1 MPCQKSHKLK
11 DFVMGLLGGG
21 HFVLFLIN
29 CYGVLL
35 GIKLHSLYGDSCSAH
50 ISHNFFNTIPIGLIY
65 FLFTMDLKTGVMIP
79 GHQQVDDFLGD
90 DFLFE

>member
-21 HFVLFLIN
+21 HFVLFLTN

-35 GIKLHSLYGDSCSAH
+35 GIKLHSLYGDSRSAH
-50 ISHNFFNTIPIGLIY
+50 ISRNFFNTIPIGYIY
-65 FLFTMDLKTGVMIP
+65 FFFTMDLKTGVMIP

>member
-11 DFVMGLLGGG
+11 DFVMGLIGGG

-35 GIKLHSLYGDSCSAH
+35 GIKLHSLYGDSRSAH
-50 ISHNFFNTIPIGLIY
+50 RSRNFFNTIPIGPIY
-65 FLFTMDLKTGVMIP
+65 FLFTMDLEFLKSESSPKVTLRHPVIP
-79 GHQQVDDFLGD
+79 A
-90 DFLFE
+90 